1 MFKMDES
8 LFILEL
14 LSYAV
19 LIRAFIQVNMC
30 DIRAFNTFQIE
41 NSQKKKIK
49 MDESLF
55 ILELLS

>member
-1 MFKMDES
+1 MDES